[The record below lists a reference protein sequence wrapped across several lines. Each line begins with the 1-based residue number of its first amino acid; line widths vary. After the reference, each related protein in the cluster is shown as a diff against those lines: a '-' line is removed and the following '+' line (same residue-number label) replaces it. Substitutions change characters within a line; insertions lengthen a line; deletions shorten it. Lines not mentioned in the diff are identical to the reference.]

1 MIHTGLLYKRLEAGS
16 AMLSLQIWAAK
27 HGVEHFVDGYLE
39 RDRVPVARDTDF
51 GQPRRLGTRR
61 PTHDNRP

>member
-1 MIHTGLLYKRLEAGS
+1 
-16 AMLSLQIWAAK
+16 MLSLQIRVVE

-39 RDRVPVARDTDF
+39 RDRVPVARDIDF
-51 GQPRRLGTRR
+51 GQPQRLGTRR